1 MEQVSQLQ
9 LWWGLTTSGA
19 LVVFAVVGLWLSVRR
34 DHRRLRNGF
43 FALLL
48 FFALVD
54 LVGWVG
60 DWRGWGEVVR
70 LLIATTFMLSALIVP
85 LLLVANGL
93 TMARREGLRLGNLL
107 PLFLGLGVLSIPV
120 VSILI
125 LNYAPT
131 VAVILLVVTL
141 LVAMYLSTLLLI
153 LFLQSFI
160 QRWWGGYRATP
171 QPDAIVALGSGL
183 INGQLPPLLRSR
195 VDRALAILRQQQH
208 QGRQPLLVLSGGQ
221 GPDEPRAEAAA
232 MAEHALQRGVDPA
245 HLLVEDKSR
254 TTREN
259 LQFTR
264 ELLAARPHAPQRV
277 LVVTSSYHAARTALL
292 ASDLGLEWTVAPAHT
307 SFYFVPNAWLR
318 EYIAVV
324 TYRPRVNLFAGVSIG
339 LLTLGMLLLYWANS

>member
-1 MEQVSQLQ
+1 MEPISHAQ
-9 LWWGLTTSGA
+9 LWWGLTTAGTLAALGA
-19 LVVFAVVGLWLSVRR
+19 GGLWWSVRR

-54 LVGWVG
+54 LVGWVAEWYG
-60 DWRGWGEVVR
+60 WREVMQ
-70 LLIATTFMLSALIVP
+70 LLLGTTFILSALLVP

-93 TMARREGLRLGNLL
+93 TMARREGLRPGNLL
-107 PLFLGLGVLSIPV
+107 PLFLGVGVLATPV
-120 VSILI
+120 VSVLI
-125 LNYAPT
+125 LSFAPGI
-131 VAVILLVVTL
+131 AVVLLISAL

-160 QRWWGGYRATP
+160 QRWRGGYRATP

-183 INGQLPPLLRSR
+183 INGQLPPLLCSR

-208 QGRQPLLVLSGGQ
+208 HGRQPLLVLSGGQ

-232 MAEHALQRGVDPA
+232 MAEYALQRGVDPA
-245 HLLVEDKSR
+245 RLLVEDKSR

-259 LQFTR
+259 LRFTR
-264 ELLAARPHAPQRV
+264 ELLAAHPAAPQRV

-292 ASDLGLEWTVAPAHT
+292 ASDLGLTWTVAPART
-307 SFYFVPNAWLR
+307 AFYFVPNAWLR
-318 EYIAVV
+318 EYVAVV
-324 TYRPRVNLFAGVSIG
+324 TYRPRVNLFAGVSVG
-339 LLTLGMLLLYWANS
+339 LLTLGMLLLYWAGQ

>member
-1 MEQVSQLQ
+1 MEAISHAQ
-9 LWWGLTTSGA
+9 LWWGLTTSGFLAA
-19 LVVFAVVGLWLSVRR
+19 LGAGGLWCSVRR

-54 LVGWVG
+54 LVGWVAEWYG
-60 DWRGWGEVVR
+60 WREVMQ
-70 LLIATTFMLSALIVP
+70 LLLGTTFILSALMVP

-93 TMARREGLRLGNLL
+93 TMARREGLHPGNLL
-107 PLFLGLGVLSIPV
+107 PLFLGVGVLATPV
-120 VSILI
+120 VSVLI
-125 LNYAPT
+125 LSFAPGI
-131 VAVILLVVTL
+131 AVVLLISAL

-160 QRWWGGYRATP
+160 QRWRGGYRATP

-232 MAEHALQRGVDPA
+232 MAEYALQRGVDPA
-245 HLLVEDKSR
+245 RLLVEDKSR

-259 LQFTR
+259 LRFTR
-264 ELLAARPHAPQRV
+264 ELLAAHPAAPQRV

-292 ASDLGLEWTVAPAHT
+292 ASDLGLPWTVAPART
-307 SFYFVPNAWLR
+307 AFYFVPNAWLR
-318 EYIAVV
+318 EYVAVV
-324 TYRPRVNLFAGVSIG
+324 TYRPRVNLFAGVSVG
-339 LLTLGMLLLYWANS
+339 LLTLGMLLLYWAGQ